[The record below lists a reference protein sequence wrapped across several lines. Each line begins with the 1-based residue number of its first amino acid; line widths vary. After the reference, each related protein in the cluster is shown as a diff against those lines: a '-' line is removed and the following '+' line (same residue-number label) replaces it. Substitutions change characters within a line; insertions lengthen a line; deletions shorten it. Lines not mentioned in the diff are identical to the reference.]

1 MKLLR
6 KANLCEKLC
15 CMSKM
20 KMVHPAGIMML
31 TLLDMRYINVMFY
44 MSVSCL
50 NKHIYIKDKGLQ
62 KGQEVNKKDLDS
74 SSVDH
79 ELLQ

>member
-1 MKLLR
+1 
-6 KANLCEKLC
+6 
-15 CMSKM
+15 
-20 KMVHPAGIMML
+20 MML